1 MNEQVTEI
9 INTLSAKLGV
19 ASQYIV
25 TEMAKYKIASNIV
38 PLLVGIVA
46 LLMIRFIY
54 TKANQYLNTLNSNVI
69 EKCKKRDREPYE
81 NEIYSWFNA
90 CGDSGVPIA
99 CAWLGMFIFSLIAII
114 FLSCSLSEIITWLI
128 APTGSMINY
137 ILNAIK

>member
-1 MNEQVTEI
+1 MNEQITEI

-38 PLLVGIVA
+38 PLLVGIIA
-46 LLMIRFIY
+46 LVMIRFIY
-54 TKANQYLNTLNSNVI
+54 IKTNKFLAKV
-69 EKCKKRDREPYE
+69 
-81 NEIYSWFNA
+81 NEIEAARAKKHDETPDVYGWFKFDEYNGTA
-90 CGDSGVPIA
+90 IPMLF
-99 CAWLGMFIFSLIAII
+99 AWAAMTIFSFMAII
-114 FLSCSLSEIITWLI
+114 FLACSLSDIVTWLI